1 MPPATVRVGLIGCGA
16 IASAVHLRALGRLS
30 GVRVTALADP
40 SSDAR
45 DRARRLAPDA
55 VAFADAD
62 ELLARPDIDA
72 VVVTTPSGMHASLA
86 IATLETQRHL
96 YLEKPIASTLED
108 GRRVAA
114 AAAHDG
120 LVAVVGFNW
129 RFQPLMARARELV
142 LAGAIGEIRAVSTA
156 FCEPGP
162 LPAWKRARAEGGGVL
177 LDLGSHH
184 FDLIHWLLAARVERV
199 EASLRSE
206 ESDQDSASVRLF
218 LDDSRVA
225 SSFFSFRAARADS
238 LELFGERGVIRIDRY
253 ARTLSLQGQ
262 RARVATPSV
271 VAWRARAF
279 LRSGSEPSW
288 THSLRRFVEAIRG
301 ADVELP
307 TLADGLRS
315 LEVVSAAEQA
325 AAPA

>member
-16 IASAVHLRALGRLS
+16 IASAVHLRALRRLS
-30 GVRVTALADP
+30 GVRITALADP
-40 SSDAR
+40 SPDAR

-55 VAFADAD
+55 LVFADAY
-62 ELLARPDIDA
+62 ELLARPDVDA
-72 VVVTTPSGMHASLA
+72 VVVTAPSGVHASLA

-96 YLEKPIASTLED
+96 YLEKPIASTLEE

-114 AAAHDG
+114 AARGG

-129 RFQPLMARARELV
+129 RFQPLVARARELV
-142 LAGAIGEIRAVSTA
+142 LAGAIGEVRAVSTA
-156 FCEPGP
+156 FCEPGQ
-162 LPAWKRARAEGGGVL
+162 LPGWKRARADGGGVL

-225 SSFFSFRAARADS
+225 SSFFSFRAARAHS
-238 LELFGERGVIRIDRY
+238 LELFGERGVIRIDRC
-253 ARTLSLQGQ
+253 ARTLSLHGQ
-262 RARVATPSV
+262 RSRVATPSV
-271 VAWRARAF
+271 VAWRARAL

-288 THSLRRFVEAIRG
+288 THLLRRFVDAIRG

-307 TLADGLRS
+307 TLDDGLRS
-315 LEVVSAAEQA
+315 LEVVAAAEQA
-325 AAPA
+325 AASA